1 MELDDSP
8 VGLLIEE
15 LSQWPEGTGVYFY
28 DDDSREYYGI
38 YPDEIR
44 ADDKGDIW
52 IKVR

>member
-1 MELDDSP
+1 MELDDYP
-8 VGLLIEE
+8 VGLLEE
-15 LSQWPEGTGVYFY
+15 DLSHCSKERGVYFY

-44 ADDKGDIW
+44 TDEKGDVW